1 MYARG
6 HVSCWPDLVI
16 KSTVEPKRCLILDFR
31 KSSLEVDR
39 RVLENRDEFPFSLPS
54 CLYWA
59 IFSLLLLCLPLEFSF
74 ARKPIVTEVID
85 GFICFHCFFLSELPK
100 IQLPALKNPV
110 FRTDRFTVI
119 TRNNQLS
126 EPAKL
131 PYFRGNGPPLSTQ
144 GVPLLL

>member
-1 MYARG
+1 MGLFVFTA
-6 HVSCWPDLVI
+6 
-16 KSTVEPKRCLILDFR
+16 
-31 KSSLEVDR
+31 
-39 RVLENRDEFPFSLPS
+39 
-54 CLYWA
+54 
-59 IFSLLLLCLPLEFSF
+59 
-74 ARKPIVTEVID
+74 
-85 GFICFHCFFLSELPK
+85 FFLSELPK